1 MIRNRKVGPL
11 LATALVASN
20 MVGSG
25 IFLLPATLASTGSI
39 TVIGWLIATAGAL
52 LVAVVLARLGRISPQ
67 AGGPCAYAADAL
79 GPYMGFQTTTIYWIS
94 CWSGNIAIAVT
105 ATGYLASFLPA
116 LALPVS
122 GAAATVGLIWLLTLI
137 NILGPRLVCQ
147 VESVA
152 IVLGLIPIVLIATAG
167 WWYFDPALFKV
178 SWNMRH
184 EPVMTAVPNSLV
196 LVFWAFT
203 GLESASVA
211 AAVVEDPGRNVPIA
225 TIGGVLVAALVYV
238 TSCSVVMGLIPA
250 ATLAASTAPFADA
263 AKLVLGPAAG
273 AFVAVMALVK
283 IIGTL
288 GGWILLTAQT
298 GKAGAD
304 RGLFPAVFGRA
315 DRYGIPVPAL
325 LLMAVVMSVVVFATM
340 SPTIGEQFGKLI
352 EVSTIFCL
360 MAYVYSCIALWRLDR
375 PGTSPW
381 AHKWVFIRYRV
392 LAVAAALVCVW
403 VIVESDGG
411 LLLLSAAT
419 VGLTVPLYW
428 FFIRPLWRSHS
439 LAQAGEKAQSG
450 AAT

>member
-1 MIRNRKVGPL
+1 MIRDRKVGL
-11 LATALVASN
+11 FLATALVASN
-20 MVGSG
+20 MIGSG

-39 TVIGWLIATAGAL
+39 TLIGWAIATVGAL

-67 AGGPCAYAADAL
+67 AGGPCAYTADAL
-79 GPYMGFQTTTIYWIS
+79 GPYMGFQCTAIYWIS

-105 ATGYLASFLPA
+105 ATGYLASFVPV
-116 LALPVS
+116 LALPLP
-122 GAAATVGLIWLLTLI
+122 GAIATVGLIWLLTLV

-152 IVLGLIPIVLIATAG
+152 IVLGLIPILLIATAG
-167 WWYFDPALFKV
+167 WWYFDPALFKA

-211 AAVVEDPGRNVPIA
+211 AAVVENPQRNVPRA
-225 TIGGVLVAALVYV
+225 TIAGVLVAAVVYV
-238 TSCSVVMGLIPA
+238 TSCSVIMGLIPA
-250 ATLAASTAPFADA
+250 AALANSSAPFADA
-263 AKLVLGPAAG
+263 AKLLLGPAAG
-273 AFVAVMALVK
+273 TLVAVMALVK
-283 IIGTL
+283 TVGTL

-304 RGLFPAVFGRA
+304 RGLFPKAFGRA
-315 DRYGIPVPAL
+315 DRHGIPVPAL
-325 LLMAVVMSVVVFATM
+325 LLMAAVMSAVVFATM

-360 MAYVYSCIALWRLDR
+360 LAYIYSCIALWRLDR
-375 PGTSPW
+375 PGPVPVPS
-381 AHKWVFIRYRV
+381 WVYVRYRV
-392 LAVAAALVCVW
+392 LAVAALVVCVW
-403 VIVESDGG
+403 VIVESDRG

-419 VGLTVPLYW
+419 VVVTVPVYW
-428 FFIRPLWRSHS
+428 AFIRPLWRSH
-439 LAQAGEKAQSG
+439 LLR
-450 AAT
+450 T